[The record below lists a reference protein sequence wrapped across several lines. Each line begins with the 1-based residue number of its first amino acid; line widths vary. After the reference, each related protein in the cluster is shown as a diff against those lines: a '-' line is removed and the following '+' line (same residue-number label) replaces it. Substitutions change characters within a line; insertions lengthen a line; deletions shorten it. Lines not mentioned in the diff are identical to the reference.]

1 MKLQALASVAVLLC
15 TGFVSAMPNQ
25 QWGDN
30 CYKCEYKY
38 DDCGKEYG
46 GYDVSLPYIHPRSL
60 PSMHIVFPPY
70 LPSLPSCGITT
81 NHQSTPNLPS
91 PHFTPTPPQLPKPS
105 FHLLSKPTTPTKLTT
120 AIQRSYNS
128 CYESFD
134 QCYPKPYCKEDE
146 CHKCEYK
153 NDNCGK
159 KYGGYVFLQTPTSL
173 PPYLPSLL

>member
-60 PSMHIVFPPY
+60 PSMHIVLPPY

-81 NHQSTPNLPS
+81 NHQPSPNLPS
-91 PHFTPTPPQLPKPS
+91 PHFTPTLPYPNSQTFLPPSLQTNHAHQTNNGHPKILQLLLRVLRPMLPKT
-105 FHLLSKPTTPTKLTT
+105 LLQGRRVP
-120 AIQRSYNS
+120 
-128 CYESFD
+128 
-134 QCYPKPYCKEDE
+134 
-146 CHKCEYK
+146 
-153 NDNCGK
+153 
-159 KYGGYVFLQTPTSL
+159 
-173 PPYLPSLL
+173 